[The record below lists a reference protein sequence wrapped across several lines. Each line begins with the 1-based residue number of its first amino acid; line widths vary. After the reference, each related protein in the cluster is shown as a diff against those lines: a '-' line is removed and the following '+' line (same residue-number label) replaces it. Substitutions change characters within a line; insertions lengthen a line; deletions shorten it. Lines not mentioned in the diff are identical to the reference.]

1 MSIVQPMIEELKY
14 ESRSTRA
21 SLERVPDDSFDWK
34 PHEKSM
40 SFGQLSSH
48 IADNASWI
56 GSILD
61 QDELVLDPASHV
73 PWQGKITAEILETF
87 DRNLA
92 HGIEQLTNQPDE
104 KLKQNWSMKVGDQ
117 TVFNMPR
124 VAVIRIMILSHMIH
138 HRAQLGVYLR
148 LRNLPVPQCYGPSAD
163 ETDMAPP
170 A

>member
-1 MSIVQPMIEELKY
+1 MSIVQPMIEELKH

-40 SFGQLSSH
+40 SFGQLASH
-48 IADNASWI
+48 IADNASWV
-56 GSILD
+56 GSILG
-61 QDELVLDPASHV
+61 QDELVMDPTSYV
-73 PWQGKITAEILETF
+73 PWQGKNTADILETF

-92 HGIEQLTNQPDE
+92 QAIEQLTNQPDE
-104 KLKQNWSMKVGDQ
+104 KLMQNWSMKMGDQ
-117 TVFNMPR
+117 TVFSMPR
-124 VAVIRIMILSHMIH
+124 VAVIRMMILSHMIH

-148 LRNLPVPQCYGPSAD
+148 LSNLPVPQCYGPSAD